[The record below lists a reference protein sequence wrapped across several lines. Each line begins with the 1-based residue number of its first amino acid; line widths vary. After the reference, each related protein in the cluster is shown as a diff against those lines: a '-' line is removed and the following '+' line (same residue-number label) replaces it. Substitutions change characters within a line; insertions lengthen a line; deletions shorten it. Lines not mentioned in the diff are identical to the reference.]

1 MQERKGGDRMEIKKI
16 KTKLFEKGVTYSE
29 ASQKIGI
36 SKYSFTKKV
45 NGKSKFSVDEAEKLS
60 RLLEL
65 SNDEIVN
72 IFFN

>member
-1 MQERKGGDRMEIKKI
+1 MESKKI

-36 SKYSFTKKV
+36 SKYSFAKKV
-45 NGKSKFSVDEAEKLS
+45 NGKSKFSVDEADKLS
-60 RLLEL
+60 KLLEL